1 MLSTSQLREEVEAI
15 VGLVVEGNIEDA
27 KVRLNHLT
35 PDVSSEYGRGALLAL
50 NGILNVI
57 DNKSV
62 DKMVDTQKILRAT
75 ERIPKTHTTDDMD
88 RGYLQTISKW
98 AKAKSKPA
106 SKGSGNELQA

>member
-15 VGLVVEGNIEDA
+15 VGLVAAGKIDDA
-27 KVRLNHLT
+27 KQRLNHLA

-57 DNKSV
+57 ESKST
-62 DKMVDTQKILRAT
+62 DKMADAQKILRAT
-75 ERIPKTHTTDDMD
+75 ERIPKMQTTDDMD

-98 AKAKSKPA
+98 AKTRPA
-106 SKGSGNELQA
+106 PKDAGNVPQA

>member
-15 VGLVVEGNIEDA
+15 VGLVIQGKIEDA
-27 KVRLNHLT
+27 KQRLNHLA

-57 DNKSV
+57 ENKSV
-62 DKMVDTQKILRAT
+62 DKMADAQKILRAA
-75 ERIPKTHTTDDMD
+75 ERIPKIQTTDDMD

-98 AKAKSKPA
+98 AKAKPVPKDSVNA
-106 SKGSGNELQA
+106 AQA